1 MANYQHYNQIII
13 GKNYEHA
20 SGGGAAPTTVGAKLT
35 PYFFCSA
42 RNSRNCMPK
51 WGKATKQ
58 RAKLVREIRA
68 FWANKWYG
76 ETVPEIKKVLV
87 ETTNLPE
94 DVIEM
99 LPEYFAYPYEIKSF
113 PC

>member
-13 GKNYEHA
+13 GKNYE
-20 SGGGAAPTTVGAKLT
+20 LT
-35 PYFFCSA
+35 PYYLRYFCATRMGGKTCAA
-42 RNSRNCMPK
+42 RNLRNCIPK
-51 WGKATKQ
+51 SALKRMRL

-76 ETVPEIKKVLV
+76 ETIPEIKKALV

-99 LPEYFAYPYEIKSF
+99 LPEYFAYPYEIKRF

>member
-13 GKNYEHA
+13 GKNYERSIFVQHN
-20 SGGGAAPTTVGAKLT
+20 TMMTNTLT
-35 PYFFCSA
+35 PYYFCAA

-51 WGKATKQ
+51 WGKATK
-58 RAKLVREIRA
+58 RHAKLVREIRA

-76 ETVPEIKKVLV
+76 ETIPEIKKVLV

>member
-13 GKNYEHA
+13 GKNYNISLLIAEFWRVNPQT
-20 SGGGAAPTTVGAKLT
+20 GE
-35 PYFFCSA
+35 
-42 RNSRNCMPK
+42 RRRMPR

-68 FWANKWYG
+68 FWVNKWYG
-76 ETVPEIKKVLV
+76 ETIPEIKKVLV

>member
-1 MANYQHYNQIII
+1 MANYQHYHQIII
-13 GKNYEHA
+13 GKNYERA
-20 SGGGAAPTTVGAKLT
+20 IFARPGWSAKLT

-51 WGKATKQ
+51 WGKATKR

-76 ETVPEIKKVLV
+76 ETIPEIKKVLV

-99 LPEYFAYPYEIKSF
+99 LPEYFEYPYEIKSF